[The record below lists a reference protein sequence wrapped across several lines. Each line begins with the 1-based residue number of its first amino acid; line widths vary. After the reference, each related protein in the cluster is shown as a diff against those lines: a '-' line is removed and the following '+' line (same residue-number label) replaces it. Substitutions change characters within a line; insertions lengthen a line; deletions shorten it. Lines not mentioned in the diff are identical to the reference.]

1 MEVLGQA
8 LQDLRWWRLGGV
20 SNGEEGK
27 SKKRNVDAAIYG
39 FLRIVGEDLKLIHLT
54 VGQIYGG
61 QKSSMIVITL

>member
-39 FLRIVGEDLKLIHLT
+39 FLSIVGEDLKLIHLT